1 MSSCPC
7 SLASPLPSFSFCSYP
22 FCQHRLSLP
31 LSLLLIA
38 IDRCFRQQRIT
49 ATHLKTIIP
58 TTLQFLKGKLLLL
71 FLLHNLRRINI
82 PKGNQGICGCIFE
95 NVPRKHIFAFLV
107 TVGWIVCL
115 RMDEDVWLCWR
126 ICDTAMVLRFEKPV
140 SFPMRYLCFIP
151 VAQMQTLSNF
161 SSALPA
167 FGRDPQHDCRTI
179 NF

>member
-1 MSSCPC
+1 MMSSCPC
-7 SLASPLPSFSFCSYP
+7 SLASPLPSFSFCSYSI
-22 FCQHRLSLP
+22 CQHHLSLP

-115 RMDEDVWLCWR
+115 GRMRMCGFVGGYVTLVWFWGLKSLCHFQWD
-126 ICDTAMVLRFEKPV
+126 ISV
-140 SFPMRYLCFIP
+140 SFLWLRCKLSVTFPVPYLP
-151 VAQMQTLSNF
+151 LAVTHNMTVA
-161 SSALPA
+161 
-167 FGRDPQHDCRTI
+167 G
-179 NF
+179 